1 MEGNKRKAN
10 EDFGE
15 QIRKRLFGKTSLS
28 SSNNSE
34 SILKASNKSSSEVTI
49 PTVIK
54 CEVLENDDRLTP
66 SERALLRNAI
76 DKTKAAAKKALSA
89 KDKEIDEIKGEILKH
104 KLEKMT
110 YQEKYKKYKHFA
122 ETLKKRFDNS
132 KVNELAEALSDLKCK
147 GTLKDG
153 LLHKEREENQKH
165 LNQIAL
171 LQEKIKEMSW
181 NEKKVE
187 EERVKDIIKHSDKV
201 NQLEEKTKLLR
212 EKLQEV
218 RQSNETASNSVQPVR
233 EDSKKRGSS
242 SQMVKEKAIEHK
254 LIAKV
259 EPYMS
264 GKNTTPDPL
273 KSKAAPIKTSLSP
286 NASNLV
292 TPLKIPKGKLDKKE
306 YFESLLLLNDDQND
320 ENITNSDNLAMEELS
335 KSPQEREI
343 GKDASAPNKE
353 QTSKQTKKIASK
365 ISDDQHQLPPSLG
378 KENALH
384 EEGPKKNVPEKTP
397 LKIGKERYSN
407 PGILEETEEEIV
419 ENLLLEKDH
428 LEEKEN
434 EIVEVLLVEKDH
446 LKEEEIGFSMFE
458 EDGLEPDESSES
470 DTNEPSEKVEDL
482 KDKIRELS
490 EKDKARELSEKDK
503 TRELSE
509 KGKTRELS
517 EKGKTRE
524 LSENGKTRELSE
536 RKKKVEE
543 EEMET
548 TPRAYDE
555 LLNRI
560 NDKLI
565 EMAKKRS

>member
-1 MEGNKRKAN
+1 MEGIKRKAN

-28 SSNNSE
+28 GSNYSE

-49 PTVIK
+49 PTVSTVVK
-54 CEVLENDDRLTP
+54 CEVVDNDDRLTP
-66 SERALLRNAI
+66 SERATLRNAI
-76 DKTKAAAKKALSA
+76 DKTKNAAKKALSA

-104 KLEKMT
+104 KLEKIT

-171 LQEKIKEMSW
+171 LQEKIKEMSK
-181 NEKKVE
+181 NEKKAE
-187 EERVKDIIKHSDKV
+187 EERVKDIVKHSDKV

-212 EKLQEV
+212 EKLHET

-233 EDSKKRGSS
+233 EDSKSS
-242 SQMVKEKAIEHK
+242 KVVNQKAIEHK

-264 GKNTTPDPL
+264 GKNIAPDTL
-273 KSKAAPIKTSLSP
+273 NSKAAPIKTSLVP

-306 YFESLLLLNDDQND
+306 YFESLLLLNDDQNN
-320 ENITNSDNLAMEELS
+320 ENTKNSDNRATDEVS
-335 KSPQEREI
+335 NSVQEREI
-343 GKDASAPNKE
+343 EKDAPNKE
-353 QTSKQTKKIASK
+353 QMSKQTNKIASK
-365 ISDDQHQLPPSLG
+365 ISDDQPQLFSSLG
-378 KENALH
+378 KENALYKD
-384 EEGPKKNVPEKTP
+384 PKKNVPEKTP
-397 LKIGKERYSN
+397 FKIGKEGYSN
-407 PGILEETEEEIV
+407 PGILEEKEEEIV

-458 EDGLEPDESSES
+458 EDGLEPDDSAES
-470 DTNEPSEKVEDL
+470 DTNESSEKVEDL

-490 EKDKARELSEKDK
+490 EKDKIRELSE
-503 TRELSE
+503 S
-509 KGKTRELS
+509 
-517 EKGKTRE
+517 
-524 LSENGKTRELSE
+524 
-536 RKKKVEE
+536 KKKVEE
-543 EEMET
+543 ADMET

-565 EMAKKRS
+565 EMAKNRS